1 MLRSFED
8 GRQAFLRLGM
18 VLRVFVIVGFWLM
31 LFSLV
36 FLVYLV
42 VPIAYLVFLPLLVGG
57 YALFRRLG

>member
-1 MLRSFED
+1 MLPSLED
-8 GRQAFLRLGM
+8 GWQAFLRLGM
-18 VLRVFVIVGFWLM
+18 VLRVFVIVGFWLVV
-31 LFSLV
+31 FSAV